1 MMRTSSGCIG
11 SKWAIQLPV
20 CLAAVCLTS
29 VVSAVQGPGLSS
41 EAAKAAAAARG
52 RAMKIVAMVA
62 PPKIIAVR
70 VRHDM
75 CPFCKGFDPQFP
87 TMVRKTKKESVLFVT
102 LDMTN
107 ETTQRQAAMLV
118 AALGSESVWTGD
130 LSNMGTIIFVDGK
143 TKQIISTEYQVDQE
157 TVLATLREAMALS
170 R

>member
-1 MMRTSSGCIG
+1 
-11 SKWAIQLPV
+11 
-20 CLAAVCLTS
+20 
-29 VVSAVQGPGLSS
+29 
-41 EAAKAAAAARG
+41 
-52 RAMKIVAMVA
+52 
-62 PPKIIAVR
+62 
-70 VRHDM
+70 
-75 CPFCKGFDPQFP
+75 
-87 TMVRKTKKESVLFVT
+87 MVRKTKKESVLFVT